1 MAMDSKITLLN
12 AIKDLSADIL
22 TQTQADR
29 MMGLVA
35 DELARYKVE
44 VVENEESKADDCLDA
59 YLSAKAVEGR
69 SEQTIERYRYLITRL
84 MTSIKVQTREVTV
97 FHLRKFLGDEK
108 ARGISDTSLEGM
120 RQCYAAYFNW
130 LHREGLIVHNPCANL
145 GAIKCRKVVKR
156 AYLDT
161 EVEKLKRAC
170 CNLRDLAIICFLRAT
185 GCRVGEVVRLNR
197 GDVDLAKGECKV
209 LGKGNKERVVYF
221 DSVTAMIIGDY
232 LESRTDEYDA
242 LFPGN
247 SYRNRSS
254 RLSAQG
260 IRKMLHTVQDMACV
274 ETNVHPHKF
283 RRTLATGLIHHGMPI
298 QEVAAILGHEK
309 IDTTM
314 RYVVIDKGDVKHHY
328 NKYYA

>member
-170 CNLRDLAIICFLRAT
+170 CNLRDLA
-185 GCRVGEVVRLNR
+185 
-197 GDVDLAKGECKV
+197 KGECKV